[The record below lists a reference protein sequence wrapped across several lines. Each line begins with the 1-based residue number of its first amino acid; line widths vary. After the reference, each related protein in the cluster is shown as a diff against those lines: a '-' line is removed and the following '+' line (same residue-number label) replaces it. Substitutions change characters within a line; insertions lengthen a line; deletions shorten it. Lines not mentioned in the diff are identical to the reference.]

1 MVEDDALR
9 HESNSTPRS
18 PQLPSLL
25 KKQSVTVEDSM
36 EVISELIS
44 EIQYSESLS
53 DESPSQDPALTLS
66 SSQTSQ

>member
-1 MVEDDALR
+1 
-9 HESNSTPRS
+9 
-18 PQLPSLL
+18 LPSLL